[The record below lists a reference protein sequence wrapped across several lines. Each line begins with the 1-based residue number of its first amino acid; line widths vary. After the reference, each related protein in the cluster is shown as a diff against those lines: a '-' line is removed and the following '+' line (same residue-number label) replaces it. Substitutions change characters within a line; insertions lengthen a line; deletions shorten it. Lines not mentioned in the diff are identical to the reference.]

1 MFKIHIGKTPTDL
14 TENDYIALGEKCD
27 GYSGADIGLIVNDAL
42 YAPIRIC
49 QSATHFKRVGEDK
62 WEPCKPSL
70 AQTEPNNVREMN
82 LMDLSNEQLQ
92 KPRVTAKDFYDS
104 LAKSKPSV
112 GDSDLTKQEK
122 FTEEFGMEG

>member
-1 MFKIHIGKTPTDL
+1 MFKIHIGKTPTNLSED
-14 TENDYIALGEKCD
+14 DFIQLGEKCD

-49 QSATHFKRVGEDK
+49 QSATHFKRVGNNK
-62 WEPCKPSL
+62 WEPCPPSL
-70 AQTEPNNVREMN
+70 MRQDPNNVKEMN

-92 KPRVTAKDFYDS
+92 KPAVTAKDFYES
-104 LAKSKPSV
+104 LSKSKPSV
-112 GDSDLTKQEK
+112 GESDLDKQIK